1 MMDTEEGTPQSW
13 FSFAGLASSPTD
25 VDAARF
31 IVVPVP
37 YESTTEW
44 LPGTR
49 RAPGLI
55 IDSSRLLEL
64 YDQEVD
70 LDISTA
76 GIATTIELPPVFSS
90 PENMVAAVRREVA
103 SWLARSKT
111 PVLLG
116 GEHTITIGA
125 VQAMRERFPG
135 MSVLQ
140 LDAHADLRDS
150 YLGARYSQAT
160 TMRRIHELCPVVE
173 AGVRSLSL
181 AERRYV
187 DEYAVPV
194 VFWPPEPDSDWVAT
208 VLEKLGNDVYL
219 TIDADVFDSALLP
232 WVGTPEPGGPDWSDI
247 WALLRRVATM
257 RHVVGFDVVEF
268 APYAE
273 GAASSAYMLARLIYR
288 LIGYVHRRNLA
299 QEALHND

>member
-1 MMDTEEGTPQSW
+1 MAFYYASAGASDAQVVIVGMPLDRTS
-13 FSFAGLASSPTD
+13 SFIPG
-25 VDAARF
+25 ARF
-31 IVVPVP
+31 GPDVTRLAADNIESFSP
-37 YESTTEW
+37 YQKRDISGISIHDAGNLEFTFPT
-44 LPGTR
+44 PA
-49 RAPGLI
+49 AP
-55 IDSSRLLEL
+55 LEL
-64 YDQEVD
+64 
-70 LDISTA
+70 IA
-76 GIATTIELPPVFSS
+76 ATTGR
-90 PENMVAAVRREVA
+90 N
-103 SWLARSKT
+103 LARG
-111 PVLLG
+111 VRQLALG

-125 VQAMRERFPG
+125 VQAMREQFPG
-135 MSVLQ
+135 MSVLH

-194 VFWPPEPDSDWVAT
+194 VFWPPEPGSDWVAT

-232 WVGTPEPGGPDWSDI
+232 WVGTPEPGGPSWSDI
-247 WALLRRVATM
+247 WALLRRVATT
-257 RHVVGFDVVEF
+257 RHIVGFDVVEF

-288 LIGYVHRRNLA
+288 LIGYIHRRNLA
-299 QEALHND
+299 QEAMHND